1 MSKKLKKHQAF
12 LQLLSEKISVQ
23 QRRAILQT
31 TTPEQIKVLS
41 EIAANVINGSLILP
55 NASIRKLVRY
65 KHLVQLLSDTSL
77 SRKKEALKKQS
88 LGLVTL
94 LQVVTPALRS
104 LIQCSTVENWCYQK
118 TNIAL

>member
-1 MSKKLKKHQAF
+1 MFKKLKKHQAF
-12 LQLLSEKISVQ
+12 LQLLSGKISVQ

-41 EIAANVINGSLILP
+41 EIAPNVINGSLILP

-65 KHLVQLLSDTSL
+65 KPLVQLLSDRKTSL

-88 LGLVTL
+88 LGLVTF

-104 LIQCSTVENWCYQK
+104 LIQ
-118 TNIAL
+118 

>member
-41 EIAANVINGSLILP
+41 EIAANVVNGSLILP

-65 KHLVQLLSDTSL
+65 KPLVQLLSDRKTSL

-104 LIQCSTVENWCYQK
+104 LIQ
-118 TNIAL
+118 